1 MHNGNNMNIKYKRKY
16 FKNYFNELTKP
27 NLTEFAIIYHNL
39 KNKLRMFYII
49 VIAFKY
55 YIKTN

>member
-1 MHNGNNMNIKYKRKY
+1 MNIKYKRKY